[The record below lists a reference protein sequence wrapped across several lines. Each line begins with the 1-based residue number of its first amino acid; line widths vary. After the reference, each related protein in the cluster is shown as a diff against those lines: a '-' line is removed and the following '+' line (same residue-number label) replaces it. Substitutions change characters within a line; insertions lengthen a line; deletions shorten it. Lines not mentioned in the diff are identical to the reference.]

1 MYLVVPKFKFEY
13 AVDPEQLSDAI
24 KDLGSEIFKEGAF
37 DGWSEKGSVNEL
49 RKRWLWART

>member
-37 DGWSEKGSVNEL
+37 DGWSEKGSVNKL
-49 RKRWLWART
+49 RKRWLWTRT